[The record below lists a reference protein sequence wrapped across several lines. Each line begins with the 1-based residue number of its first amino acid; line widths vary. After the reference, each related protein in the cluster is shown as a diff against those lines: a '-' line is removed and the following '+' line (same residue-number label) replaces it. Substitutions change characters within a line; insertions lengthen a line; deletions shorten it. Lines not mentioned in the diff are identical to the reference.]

1 MGRRP
6 RRTRFGAARASG
18 PESAGGG
25 TGRTLAEWG
34 AFKGRQKEVELKY
47 FGQEIFQ
54 QAEAKAPLSDPRYL
68 KALRRCRLLSR
79 AEGVDLVMR
88 KHRLDALI
96 APTGGPPSLID
107 LVNGDPSGG
116 RSFSTPAAVS
126 GYPHITVPAGYVLGL
141 PVGLSF
147 MGQPWTEG
155 KLIKYAYA
163 FEQATKARKAPRF
176 LPTAPVE
183 LATR

>member
-1 MGRRP
+1 MC
-6 RRTRFGAARASG
+6 
-18 PESAGGG
+18 
-25 TGRTLAEWG
+25 L
-34 AFKGRQKEVELKY
+34 LHY
-47 FGQEIFQ
+47 FGQSIFPQ
-54 QAEAKAPLSDPRYL
+54 SESKAPLTDPRYL

-116 RSFSTPAAVS
+116 GSFSTPAAVS

-183 LATR
+183 MATR